1 MPETQTQKNWWD
13 RHINL
18 RERWKQA
25 TSPDMME
32 RSTWLSGS
40 SFVAAFLRWP
50 ALLVVNA
57 ALVSKGSDDK
67 GGFRDRLRANLLDGS
82 NMAISAVEALVFP
95 VTLFIGS
102 AATKFFS
109 ADVLLDERAIG
120 AAENAIGKLRAT
132 TNDMPPDAKIAE
144 VVVHSAEDYALHHS
158 FIRNIQSGKFDA
170 ESVDLAL
177 HYIVDALN
185 TGVERARA
193 DNTTRKAMGAEVI
206 CSKPLEHIAKRINGA
221 LESKQIYDGASHGD
235 IRKGDLVHM
244 VNGEP
249 LRMSLEEKGE
259 LARSLLELLRPHLPL
274 ATDAEIMKAE
284 SRIRKVEIGS
294 APKVTAEELPPS
306 RAVNFTNVEQER
318 KIQREHA
325 SQQLTA

>member
-1 MPETQTQKNWWD
+1 MSETQTQKNWWD

-32 RSTWLSGS
+32 RSSWLSGS
-40 SFVAAFLRWP
+40 SLVAAFLRWP
-50 ALLVVNA
+50 VLLVVNA
-57 ALVSKGSDDK
+57 ALVSKGNEDK
-67 GGFRDRLRANLLDGS
+67 SGFKARLRTNLLDTD
-82 NMAISAVEALVFP
+82 NMAISAAEALVFP

-109 ADVLLDERAIG
+109 ADVTLDERAIS

-132 TNDMPPDAKIAE
+132 MNDMQPDAKIAE
-144 VVVHSAEDYALHHS
+144 VVVRSAEDYALHHS
-158 FIRNIQSGKFDA
+158 FIRNIQSGKYDA

-177 HYIVDALN
+177 RYIVDALN

-193 DNTTRKAMGAEVI
+193 DNTVRKAMGTEAI
-206 CSKPLEHIAKRINGA
+206 CSKPLEHIAKRINSA
-221 LESKQIYDGASHGD
+221 LENKQIYDGASHDD

-244 VNGEP
+244 VSGEP
-249 LRMSLEEKGE
+249 ARMLLEEKGE
-259 LARSLLELLRPHLPL
+259 LARSLLELLKPHLPL

-284 SRIRKVEIGS
+284 SRIRKVEIGNT
-294 APKVTAEELPPS
+294 PKAAVEESQPS
-306 RAVNFTNVEQER
+306 RPVNFTAVEQER
-318 KIQREHA
+318 KVQRENV
-325 SQQLTA
+325 SQQVTA